1 MDDVISLSEALVIM
15 KTPGPSTPGGGDGAL
30 NIVERNCLEMMLE
43 LQLSPC
49 LVAETQTARAMLLNE
64 DARRILHDWTPGETR
79 FEDPHAKDTAGNRIG
94 AEEVIPYVLDREPG
108 THGMELIWHTDGR
121 ERWFRVTTQPLPHS
135 SRGIPLSVLT
145 FVDFTG
151 QKVAE
156 NELRRTVEA
165 RDEFFSVATH
175 ELKDPL
181 FSLQLS
187 IQLLRRAAERHGT
200 IPPHLQ
206 QHLDVGDRQIARLG
220 RLIDNMLDVARI
232 VNGRLELDVEIL
244 DLCELTHQ
252 VVGRFQSQANVA
264 ETPVEAQTC
273 EPVMGRFDRMKLEQV
288 IGNLLSNAIKYGG
301 GKPVVVRVQSEGEI
315 AVVEVE
321 DKGVGI
327 AWEDQERI
335 FGQFERASRGHKK
348 ASLGLGLYIVRSL
361 VQAHGGS
368 VCLKSEPG
376 RGTTFRVEI
385 PHNSRSDAESVIPG
399 QDGRSTSAR

>member
-1 MDDVISLSEALVIM
+1 M
-15 KTPGPSTPGGGDGAL
+15 
-30 NIVERNCLEMMLE
+30 
-43 LQLSPC
+43 
-49 LVAETQTARAMLLNE
+49 
-64 DARRILHDWTPGETR
+64 
-79 FEDPHAKDTAGNRIG
+79 
-94 AEEVIPYVLDREPG
+94 
-108 THGMELIWHTDGR
+108 
-121 ERWFRVTTQPLPHS
+121 
-135 SRGIPLSVLT
+135 
-145 FVDFTG
+145 
-151 QKVAE
+151 AE
-156 NELRRTVEA
+156 NELRRTLEA

-232 VNGRLELDVEIL
+232 VNGRLELDVESL

-264 ETPVEAQTC
+264 ETPVEAQTR

-301 GKPVVVRVQSEGEI
+301 SKPVVVRVQSEGEI

-385 PHNSRSDAESVIPG
+385 PKDSRSDAGPVNPG